1 MTTPSTSNWPV
12 HGSIDGPIVMIGFGS
27 IGKGTLPL
35 IERHFRFDRSRLV
48 VVDPNDA
55 DREILDRQGI
65 RFVHQAVTRHNY
77 RKPLEPLLT
86 AGDGHETGRG
96 AGRERG

>member
-12 HGSIDGPIVMIGFGS
+12 HGSIDGTIVMIGFGS

-35 IERHFRFDRSRLV
+35 IESHFRFDRSRLV

-65 RFVHQAVTRHNY
+65 QIGRAACRDRGQHYVEISGVAVY
-77 RKPLEPLLT
+77 LKKKKQIIYKEQ
-86 AGDGHETGRG
+86 
-96 AGRERG
+96 